1 MTLRTKPDDILEGE
15 ERFTLSL
22 VAADN
27 NADISPIEGDATI
40 VILADKGASGVIS
53 IKPDSRFVLVG
64 EPSEDYTG
72 KAEVNLMRSGGIFG
86 EVKVTWQI
94 VRRDLSAFV
103 QTQGEVLFENE
114 QPITAIL
121 IQVRAESEPFCND
134 QWLKLSGQL
143 REAGQICRLGYQS
156 KPVNWPY
163 LKGGCF

>member
-27 NADISPIEGDATI
+27 NADISPTEGDATI

-53 IKPDSRFVLVG
+53 VKPDSRFVLVG

-72 KAEVNLMRSGGIFG
+72 KAEVNLMRSGGLFG

-114 QPITAIL
+114 QPTTAIL
-121 IQVRAESEPFCND
+121 IQVRGLGQNPSTTT
-134 QWLKLSGQL
+134 SGQI
-143 REAGQICRLGYQS
+143 RQAGQICSWGYRS
-156 KPVNWPY
+156 KPVN
-163 LKGGCF
+163 